1 METTQIL
8 KEAKNQKDD
17 YKIES
22 FEELKSAIES
32 KKLLKEIAGM
42 QFNRWAGIITSLTAL
57 ISVIVIISQSGV
69 NNTKSYKDAL
79 DLRIINLNKELQDS
93 EDKRDKFKIN
103 EIKIK
108 NSINALNI
116 EVEDKKKEREGLAK
130 EVNTI
135 KDEIIKIDNDKA
147 TLSNDLA
154 TISMELNT
162 LENKKKYNN
171 NTKDLASDKA
181 KLENKLQ
188 QINESFEKL
197 TLKYTKLEDAESK
210 QQLSAQINAD
220 ELIPFNKLK
229 ESTGLVSPEWQKM
242 ALTRKGTGK
251 EIGGYTIKLTNVGN
265 IKNNMDL
272 KISLKDSS
280 SGINYFNLDQG
291 NTVVL
296 RFNEAIFFIKIK
308 KAEQSKIRAEEEG
321 TIEVLLFKGGKN
333 DKGDKGIRYRIVS

>member
-69 NNTKSYKDAL
+69 NNTRSYKDAL
-79 DLRIINLNKELQDS
+79 DS
-93 EDKRDKFKIN
+93 
-103 EIKIK
+103 
-108 NSINALNI
+108 NI
-116 EVEDKKKEREGLAK
+116 EVLEFKKKGLENDKKLLEDEITSQTIKINKSDLKIHNLKDNTQNAQKLKNEADRLEIKVNELSKSIKEKKIELSNISDKVNFSNKEKALLEAHQALKVELSAKEEEYKLAK
-130 EVNTI
+130 SNLI
-135 KDEIIKIDNDKA
+135 KMNPLFNKYKEEIKNLKSA
-147 TLSNDLA
+147 LKEEKLLLSNF
-154 TISMELNT
+154 
-162 LENKKKYNN
+162 KK
-171 NTKDLASDKA
+171 
-181 KLENKLQ
+181 
-188 QINESFEKL
+188 
-197 TLKYTKLEDAESK
+197 
-210 QQLSAQINAD
+210 
-220 ELIPFNKLK
+220 
-229 ESTGLVSPEWQKM
+229 STGLVSPEWQKM

-321 TIEVLLFKGGKN
+321 SIEVLLFKGGKK